1 MTVFPFRYLNFMKHL
16 SISLVL
22 FLCVLVVAGC
32 NRNVKVT
39 GKVTFPDG
47 KPLSTGQVVFENEK
61 ISAIGKLSEDGS
73 YTLGT
78 DKENNGLPR
87 GKYRVFITGAVT
99 YGEAPPLPTD
109 MYGRR
114 TSVSPLAPSITLIDR
129 KYLSVETSG
138 LEVDIQGAR
147 TYDIKVERP

>member
-1 MTVFPFRYLNFMKHL
+1 MKHL
-16 SISLVL
+16 SLSLVL
-22 FLCVLVVAGC
+22 LLCLLVAAGC
-32 NRNVKVT
+32 NRNVQVT
-39 GKVTFPDG
+39 GKVAFPDG
-47 KPLSTGQVVFENEK
+47 KPLSTGQVVFESEK
-61 ISAIGKLSEDGS
+61 ISAMGKLSEDGS

-114 TSVSPLAPSITLIDR
+114 TSVSPLAPSIALIDR
-129 KYLSVETSG
+129 KYISAETSG
-138 LEVDIQGAR
+138 LEVDI
-147 TYDIKVERP
+147 TKHMSYDITVEKP

>member
-1 MTVFPFRYLNFMKHL
+1 MKHL
-16 SISLVL
+16 SLSLVL
-22 FLCVLVVAGC
+22 LLCVLVATGC
-32 NRNVKVT
+32 DRNVKVT
-39 GKVTFPDG
+39 GNVAFSDG

-61 ISAIGKLSEDGS
+61 ISAMGKLSEDGS

-114 TSVSPLAPSITLIDR
+114 TSVSPLAPSISLIDR

-147 TYDIKVERP
+147 TYDITVEKP